1 MTYGVNAAK
10 NRNYE
15 DQAIA
20 TIHASLDAGI
30 YFLDTGRLLRNGPQ
44 RDVGRPRLRY
54 RRDDAFIG
62 VKFGTLRSPS
72 SRVIRNA
79 FDIGRYDRITDPV
92 SFRVLI
98 AVDG

>member
-30 YFLDTGRLLRNGPQ
+30 YFLDTGRLLRNGHNEML
-44 RDVGRPRLRY
+44 VGRAY
-54 RRDDAFIG
+54 AIAAT
-62 VKFGTLRSPS
+62 TLSLASNSAPCDRHPAASSEMRSTSAVTIVSPTRCPS
-72 SRVIRNA
+72 AS
-79 FDIGRYDRITDPV
+79 
-92 SFRVLI
+92 
-98 AVDG
+98 